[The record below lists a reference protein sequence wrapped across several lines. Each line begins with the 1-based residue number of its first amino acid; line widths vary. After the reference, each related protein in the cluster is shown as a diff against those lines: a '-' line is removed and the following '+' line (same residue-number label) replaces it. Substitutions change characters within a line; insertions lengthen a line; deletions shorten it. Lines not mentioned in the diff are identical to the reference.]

1 MLAPGG
7 VDMRWR
13 RTRHRK
19 LYLLVF
25 CAVLVTITAVLT
37 ASMRPL
43 IRELARAKVENRAQY
58 IINEAIEELL
68 DSGEID

>member
-1 MLAPGG
+1 
-7 VDMRWR
+7 MRWR

-43 IRELARAKVENRAQY
+43 IRELAKAKVENRAQY
-58 IINEAIEELL
+58 IINEAI
-68 DSGEID
+68 